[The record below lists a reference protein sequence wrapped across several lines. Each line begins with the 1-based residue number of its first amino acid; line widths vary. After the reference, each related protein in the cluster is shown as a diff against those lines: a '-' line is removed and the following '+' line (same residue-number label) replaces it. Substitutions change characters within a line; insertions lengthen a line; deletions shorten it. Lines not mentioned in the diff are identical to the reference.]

1 MIDVNVYEAK
11 NRLSELL
18 AAVERGE
25 AVRICRNGK
34 PIAELRAL
42 PRLRNPLDPDSPLEK
57 VAGVT
62 RERAA
67 IVGGAPDDDPER
79 GGPAWGIR

>member
-1 MIDVNVYEAK
+1 MISVNVYEAK

-34 PIAELRAL
+34 PVAELRAL
-42 PRLRNPLDPDSPLEK
+42 PPAPNPLDKDSPLHK
-57 VAGVT
+57 VCIRADAEALLRGIPLDELT
-62 RERAA
+62 ER
-67 IVGGAPDDDPER
+67 PEDF
-79 GGPAWGIR
+79 